1 MLLENDIAPNKDV
14 YYLGSKL
21 LEIFLS
27 SADNKIDFFVAYQK
41 LKERENISVS
51 LFILV
56 IDWLYLLGLI
66 KNNKEYLEKC
76 F

>member
-27 SADNKIDFFVAYQK
+27 SNDNKIDFFVAYQK
-41 LKERENISVS
+41 LKEKENISVS